1 MFVLVSTGT
10 ISLAEYVIKLNEK
23 IEELLSPSL
32 LKPVAKRKRFIF
44 EWLSYFGTEVIE
56 FDALNFKSVS
66 FLLDQECFCYMLVIN
81 VPNDFPSSP
90 PEYKLQSIYSSPLII
105 SVKQVPYN
113 PNWVFK
119 VMVSKAIKYIV
130 ESEIPIFK
138 KVCIENM

>member
-1 MFVLVSTGT
+1 
-10 ISLAEYVIKLNEK
+10 
-23 IEELLSPSL
+23 
-32 LKPVAKRKRFIF
+32 
-44 EWLSYFGTEVIE
+44 
-56 FDALNFKSVS
+56 
-66 FLLDQECFCYMLVIN
+66 MLVIN

-138 KVCIENM
+138 KVCIENILYDFYWK